1 MGITT
6 KTGDKGKTALISGE
20 RIFKD
25 DLRIELVGEL
35 DELCSFLGTAK
46 SLIKPQA
53 DKKMVESIQ
62 VDLFTLGAEVA
73 SGPLHVM
80 KLKKRITGAC
90 VCFLDEQAGILEK
103 ALKDRKFCFCLPG
116 ENVIS
121 GTLDVARAVARR
133 CERKAT
139 TLAKK
144 RITRNPH
151 ILAYL
156 NRLSDLLYL
165 LARKNEASP
174 KPLKNR

>member
-6 KTGDKGKTALISGE
+6 KAGDKGKTALISGK

-25 DLRIELVGEL
+25 DLRIELVGEI

-46 SLIKPQA
+46 SLIKSRA
-53 DKKMVESIQ
+53 DKKMIESIQ

-73 SGPLHVM
+73 SGPLHVV
-80 KLKKRITGAC
+80 KLKKRITSHC
-90 VCFLDEQAGILEK
+90 VSFLDERAGILEK
-103 ALKDRKFCFCLPG
+103 TLEDKKFCFCLPG
-116 ENVIS
+116 ENIVS
-121 GTLDVARAVARR
+121 STLDVARAVARR

-144 RITRNPH
+144 RIARNPH

-165 LARKNEASP
+165 LARKNEARP
-174 KPLKNR
+174 KPLKDR